1 MHSERFLL
9 ILIFLKMLESFYVYG
24 YFPMCV
30 SMQQLCVWC
39 RGIRGGVVFPG
50 VTGSCEL
57 ETEAGSSGGAVNALD
72 CGAISQLID
81 QKGK

>member
-1 MHSERFLL
+1 MCMVISLCLCLCNSCVCDAMGSE
-9 ILIFLKMLESFYVYG
+9 E
-24 YFPMCV
+24 
-30 SMQQLCVWC
+30 
-39 RGIRGGVVFPG
+39 GVVFPPH
-50 VTGSCEL
+50 TGSCEL